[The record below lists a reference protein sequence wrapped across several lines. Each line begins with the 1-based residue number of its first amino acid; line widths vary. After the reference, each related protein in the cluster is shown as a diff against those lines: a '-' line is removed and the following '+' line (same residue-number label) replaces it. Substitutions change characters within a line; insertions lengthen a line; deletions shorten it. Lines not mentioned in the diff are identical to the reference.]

1 MKIFYTWHSHD
12 KDKFLFTKVWK
23 MMKLFT
29 FLFFVATLQIIAKVF
44 SQEVN
49 LKAADI
55 TLKSAFQQIEKQ
67 TGYSFFIKHR
77 LLKEAAP
84 VNLSL
89 KDANINDAL
98 REALK
103 NQPLTYSIIGKT
115 VILKPKERL

>member
-12 KDKFLFTKVWK
+12 KGKFLFTKVWK

-29 FLFFVATLQIIAKVF
+29 FLFFVATLQISAKGF

-49 LKAADI
+49 LNASDI

-67 TGYSFFIKHR
+67 TGYSFFIKHK

-84 VNLSL
+84 VHFSL
-89 KDANINDAL
+89 MDANIYNAL
-98 REALK
+98 REAINTQTLH
-103 NQPLTYSIIGKT
+103 YYII
-115 VILKPKERL
+115 LYES